1 MNPGWPFPI
10 TGESLAQR
18 FVELGRP
25 TFGLEEEI
33 MVLHPETLD
42 LLPRGEELLEGLDNR
57 FKAELPA
64 AHVEIA
70 SRPAAGFSELELEL
84 AQCRSLLACRTH
96 DRARLA
102 VAGVHPFSARLGM
115 VNSGERYQ
123 GLLARYGDVVRQQ
136 LVCGLHLHVGLGG
149 PERTLA
155 VYNALRSH
163 LPVIAALAANA
174 PVYCGRD
181 STLASIRPLLSGML
195 PRMGVPPPLASFD
208 EYASHLNWG
217 IDHGRMGRP
226 AEWWWEMRLHG
237 ALGTLEIR
245 VPDGQT
251 TLQDAL
257 AVGTVAAGS
266 AVWLSDRFDAGDLP
280 PTVDSWQ
287 INENRWSAL
296 RWGMDATLID
306 LETGILEPAPE
317 AVGRLLDRIG
327 PAADRIDATGHL
339 AHARSMAEL
348 NGAKRQMEIY
358 RSSGSLVLTEWLAGR
373 FLAGIEQ
380 KDGKPA
386 DCG

>member
-1 MNPGWPFPI
+1 MNPGWPSPI
-10 TGESLAQR
+10 TGDSLAQR
-18 FVELGRP
+18 FVESDRP

-33 MVLHPETLD
+33 MILHPETLD
-42 LLPRGEELLEGLDNR
+42 LLPRGEELLQGLDGR

-70 SRPAAGFSELELEL
+70 GSPAVGFRELELEL
-84 AQCRSLLACRTH
+84 AGCRSQLARH
-96 DRARLA
+96 VQGRARLA
-102 VAGVHPFSARLGM
+102 VAGVHPFSARSGE

-123 GLLARYGDVVRQQ
+123 ALLARYGDVVRQQ
-136 LVCGLHLHVGLGG
+136 LVCGLHLHVALGG

-195 PRMGVPPPLASFD
+195 PRMGVPPPLNSFD

-251 TLQDAL
+251 TLRDAL
-257 AVGTVAAGS
+257 AMGTVAAGT
-266 AVWLSDRFDAGDLP
+266 AVWLSDRFDAGSLP

-296 RWGMDATLID
+296 RWGMEATLID
-306 LETGILEPAPE
+306 LETGALEPAAE

-327 PAADRIDATGHL
+327 PAAERIEASGHL
-339 AHARSMAEL
+339 AHARSMARL
-348 NGAKRQMEIY
+348 NGAQRQREVY
-358 RSSGSLVLTEWLAGR
+358 RDSGPLVLTEWLADR
-373 FLAGIEQ
+373 FLAGIEHGG
-380 KDGKPA
+380 GKPA
-386 DCG
+386 NSG